1 VLACAQKLQ
10 QATAS
15 LANSGA
21 FLPARS
27 SLSPMLEWKNTF
39 MPVALIK
46 KRFTADEYQRMGQAG
61 ILSEGDRVELIAGE
75 VLAMTPIGPRHNACV
90 SSATH
95 ALVRAVGDDAIIL
108 PQGSVRLDLY
118 NEPEPDLVL
127 LRPRADFY
135 ASRHAGPKDIL
146 LIIEIADSS
155 VEYDRDLKAVIYAES
170 QIPEYWLA
178 DLTANVVSR
187 NCRLRIHHS

>member
-1 VLACAQKLQ
+1 
-10 QATAS
+10 
-15 LANSGA
+15 
-21 FLPARS
+21 
-27 SLSPMLEWKNTF
+27 
-39 MPVALIK
+39 MPVVLIK

-61 ILSEGDRVELIAGE
+61 ILSEGARVELIAGE

-90 SSATH
+90 SRATH
-95 ALVRAVGDDAIIL
+95 ALVRAVGDDAIVL

-118 NEPEPDLVL
+118 HEPQPDLVL

-135 ASRHAGPKDIL
+135 ASRLAGPKDIL
-146 LIIEIADSS
+146 LVIEIADSS
-155 VEYDRDLKAVIYAES
+155 IEYDRDLKAVIYAES

-187 NCRLRIHHS
+187 YSTPEGGAFRKVESYRRGASIAPALLPSCVIAVDALLTE

>member
-1 VLACAQKLQ
+1 
-10 QATAS
+10 
-15 LANSGA
+15 
-21 FLPARS
+21 
-27 SLSPMLEWKNTF
+27 
-39 MPVALIK
+39 MPIALIK
-46 KRFTADEYQRMGQAG
+46 KRFTADEYQRMGQVG
-61 ILSEGDRVELIAGE
+61 ILSDRRVELIAGE
-75 VLAMTPIGPRHNACV
+75 VLAMTPIGSRHNACV

-95 ALVRAVGDDAIIL
+95 ALVRAVGNDAIVL

-118 NEPEPDLVL
+118 HEPQPDLAL

-135 ASRHAGPKDIL
+135 AARLAGPQDIL

-155 VEYDRDLKAVIYAES
+155 VEYDRELKASLYAEY

-187 NCRLRIHHS
+187 YSEPEGRAFRKVESYRRGESIAPALLPSCVIAVDALLTE

>member
-1 VLACAQKLQ
+1 
-10 QATAS
+10 
-15 LANSGA
+15 
-21 FLPARS
+21 
-27 SLSPMLEWKNTF
+27 

-61 ILSEGDRVELIAGE
+61 ILSGADRVELIAGE

-90 SSATH
+90 SSATR
-95 ALVRAVGDDAIIL
+95 ALIRAVGDDAIVL

-118 NEPEPDLVL
+118 HEPEPDLVL

-135 ASRHAGPKDIL
+135 ASRLAGPNDIL
-146 LIIEIADSS
+146 LIIEITDSS

-187 NCRLRIHHS
+187 YSAPEGSAFRKIESYRRGESIGPALLPSCVIAVDALLTE